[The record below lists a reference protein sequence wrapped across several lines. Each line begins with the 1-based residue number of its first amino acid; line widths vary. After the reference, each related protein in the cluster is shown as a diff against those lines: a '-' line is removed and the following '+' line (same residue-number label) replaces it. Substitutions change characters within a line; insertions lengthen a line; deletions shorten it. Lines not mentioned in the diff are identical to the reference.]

1 MLETLT
7 ESIQAS
13 KSEGLARAFSRWGWS
28 GFWALVGMGA
38 LPLIIMVYT
47 FVFSGTPSGSVR
59 SGLPL
64 VHFLSTLGLLLLVFL
79 TLWFYRYT
87 RLAKHIQDPERRPSE
102 SSLRRTVWTGVLVST
117 LAIFFSMLVLLFE
130 VGSMMFYFLSAPQ
143 AGLPTVQMTNEVAS
157 WVSAVDMMN
166 LMSVILSLGGEIFA
180 LIFGLLLL
188 FRTLQATAQS
198 AEGSKA
204 AQIDSP
210 QN

>member
-7 ESIQAS
+7 ESMQS
-13 KSEGLARAFSRWGWS
+13 SRSESLAKAFSRWGWS

-38 LPLIIMVYT
+38 LPLIIMLYT
-47 FVFSGTPSGSVR
+47 FVFSGTPSGSSR

-79 TLWFYRYT
+79 TVWFYRYT
-87 RLAKHIQDPERRPSE
+87 RIAKRIQDPARRPSE
-102 SSLRRTVWTGVLVST
+102 SSLRRTVWTGVVAT
-117 LAIFFSMLVLLFE
+117 NLAILFSMLVLLFE
-130 VGSMMFYFLSAPQ
+130 VGMLLFYFLSAPQ
-143 AGLPTVQMTNEVAS
+143 AGLPTVQTTAEVAS

-188 FRTLQATAQS
+188 FRTLQLPAQS
-198 AEGSKA
+198 TKGSEAHK
-204 AQIDSP
+204 
-210 QN
+210 

>member
-7 ESIQAS
+7 ESMQS
-13 KSEGLARAFSRWGWS
+13 SRSESLAKAFSRWGWS

-38 LPLIIMVYT
+38 LPLIIMLYT
-47 FVFSGTPSGSVR
+47 FVFSGTPSGSSR

-79 TLWFYRYT
+79 TVWFYRYT
-87 RLAKHIQDPERRPSE
+87 RIAKRIQDPARRPSE
-102 SSLRRTVWTGVLVST
+102 SSLRRTVWTGVVAT
-117 LAIFFSMLVLLFE
+117 NLAILFSMLVLLFE
-130 VGSMMFYFLSAPQ
+130 VGMLLFYFLSAPQ
-143 AGLPTVQMTNEVAS
+143 AGLPTVQTTTEVAS

-188 FRTLQATAQS
+188 FRTLQLPAQS
-198 AEGSKA
+198 TKGSEAHK
-204 AQIDSP
+204 
-210 QN
+210 

>member
-7 ESIQAS
+7 ESMQS
-13 KSEGLARAFSRWGWS
+13 SRSESLAKAFSRWGWS

-38 LPLIIMVYT
+38 LPLIIMLYT
-47 FVFSGTPSGSVR
+47 FVFSGTPSGSSR

-79 TLWFYRYT
+79 TVWFYRYT
-87 RLAKHIQDPERRPSE
+87 RIAKRIQDPARRPSE
-102 SSLRRTVWTGVLVST
+102 SSLRRTVWTGVVAT
-117 LAIFFSMLVLLFE
+117 NLAILFSMLVLLFE
-130 VGSMMFYFLSAPQ
+130 VGMLLFYFLSAPQ
-143 AGLPTVQMTNEVAS
+143 AGLPTVQTTAEVAS

-188 FRTLQATAQS
+188 FRTLQLPAPS
-198 AEGSKA
+198 AEGSEAHK
-204 AQIDSP
+204 
-210 QN
+210 

>member
-7 ESIQAS
+7 ESMQS
-13 KSEGLARAFSRWGWS
+13 SRSESLAKAFSRWGWS

-38 LPLIIMVYT
+38 LPLIIMLYT
-47 FVFSGTPSGSVR
+47 FVFSGTPSGSSR

-79 TLWFYRYT
+79 TAWFYRYT
-87 RLAKHIQDPERRPSE
+87 RIAKRIQDPEKRPSE
-102 SSLRRTVWTGVLVST
+102 SSLRRTVWIGVVAT
-117 LAIFFSMLVLLFE
+117 NLAILFSMLVLLFE
-130 VGSMMFYFLSAPQ
+130 VGTLLFYFLSAPQ
-143 AGLPTVQMTNEVAS
+143 AGLPTVQTTTELAS

-188 FRTLQATAQS
+188 FRTLQAPTPS
-198 AEGSKA
+198 TEGSEAHK
-204 AQIDSP
+204 
-210 QN
+210 

>member
-7 ESIQAS
+7 ESMQS
-13 KSEGLARAFSRWGWS
+13 SRSESLAKAFSRWGWS

-38 LPLIIMVYT
+38 LPLIIMLYT
-47 FVFSGTPSGSVR
+47 FVFSGTPSGSSR

-79 TLWFYRYT
+79 TVWFYRYT
-87 RLAKHIQDPERRPSE
+87 RIAKRIQDPARRPSE
-102 SSLRRTVWTGVLVST
+102 SSLRRTVWTGVVAT
-117 LAIFFSMLVLLFE
+117 NLAILFSMLVLLFE
-130 VGSMMFYFLSAPQ
+130 VGMLLFYFLSAPQ
-143 AGLPTVQMTNEVAS
+143 AGLPTVQTTAEVAS

-188 FRTLQATAQS
+188 FRTLQLPAQS
-198 AEGSKA
+198 TEGSEAHK
-204 AQIDSP
+204 
-210 QN
+210 